1 VGDFGVVGEGLGEG
15 RALVASEGG
24 EVGVGE
30 GVVCCGEVVVA
41 LCVLM
46 VG

>member
-1 VGDFGVVGEGLGEG
+1 MGDFGVVGEGLGEG
-15 RALVASEGG
+15 GTLVASEGG

-30 GVVCCGEVVVA
+30 DVVCRGEIVIA
-41 LCVLM
+41 LCVLV